1 MSQESRVVPNLG
13 KRNQIPKAEECC
25 FGIVTPYRNTIIPG
39 FGRPFV
45 RRALE
50 SPPRGWA
57 LKKRCWKQMWWSA
70 RAWAELDRNKPGHP
84 RIFKNHSSSY
94 EIKQHD
100 DVIAYLVLG
109 ENLWQQLR
117 NEVGL
122 DISTVVFLGG
132 INHPQMMSLLFWPQF
147 FLTQKTTPSSTAR
160 GRPISRIAQPTAKGQ
175 EGKKD
180 RTTGDQH
187 PLDQD
192 HQTRWRAWDAGLDMA
207 SFIVFHSVSR
217 IIGPTYYHIVDI
229 YWYSLYFQVSHI
241 IFPRFYNIYFGGF
254 ACFCQKFPVQG
265 TLASVW
271 SLDFEKTQVTR
282 KNGAETWRNYEKVYH
297 LHNIM
302 SYHFIVCHTH
312 TYIII

>member
-13 KRNQIPKAEECC
+13 KQNQIPKAEECC

-94 EIKQHD
+94 EIKQYD

-132 INHPQMMSLLFWPQF
+132 INHPQMMSLLFWPHF
-147 FLTQKTTPSSTAR
+147 FWHRKPPQAARHVGDPFPESPTPLPRDRRVKKTERQATSIPL
-160 GRPISRIAQPTAKGQ
+160 IKIINL
-175 EGKKD
+175 
-180 RTTGDQH
+180 GDAH
-187 PLDQD
+187 
-192 HQTRWRAWDAGLDMA
+192 GM
-207 SFIVFHSVSR
+207 
-217 IIGPTYYHIVDI
+217 
-229 YWYSLYFQVSHI
+229 
-241 IFPRFYNIYFGGF
+241 
-254 ACFCQKFPVQG
+254 QG
-265 TLASVW
+265 
-271 SLDFEKTQVTR
+271 
-282 KNGAETWRNYEKVYH
+282 
-297 LHNIM
+297 
-302 SYHFIVCHTH
+302 
-312 TYIII
+312 